1 MTGGIEHP
9 DLDDGNAARG
19 LSLAQHWLEV
29 NRPDRALEEL
39 GRLPRD
45 EAMSLPACLLRVG
58 ALLRAERPAAAKLA
72 ATRALDLHG
81 TEPRLLALLA
91 LACRVRGELE
101 ESERALLQA
110 LSHDPEDVGLL
121 CEYAELC
128 VSVGQLDK
136 AEALLERAAAVE
148 PDAEA
153 VTTGRV
159 LVAAARGRSAEAY
172 RRAREALGRHPDS
185 TVAHVYHSVVATE
198 HGKFREAGRS
208 SSRVAAE
215 TGDPDALAMA
225 RDDRVIAHPLLVPL
239 RPLFRFGPLR
249 TWVAVVVVLMIL
261 RFVSPPLAA
270 AVGLFWI
277 VYCVYSWVV
286 PPLVRWY
293 VSRRLGV

>member
-1 MTGGIEHP
+1 MTDSIEDP
-9 DLDDGNAARG
+9 GLDNRNPTRG

-29 NRPDRALEEL
+29 DRPERALDEL
-39 GRLPRD
+39 GRLPAD

-58 ALLRAERPAAAKLA
+58 ALLRAERPDAAKLA

-81 TEPRLLALLA
+81 TEPRLLTLLA
-91 LACRVRGELE
+91 VACRARGELE
-101 ESERALLQA
+101 EAERALLSA
-110 LSHDPEDVGLL
+110 LAFDPEDVGLL

-128 VSVGQLDK
+128 VSAGQVDK

-153 VTTGRV
+153 VVTCRV

-172 RRAREALGRHPDS
+172 RRAREALGKHPDS
-185 TVAHVYHSVVATE
+185 AVAHVYHSVVATG
-198 HGKFREAGRS
+198 HGKFREASRS

-239 RPLFRFGPLR
+239 RPLFRFGPL
-249 TWVAVVVVLMIL
+249 
-261 RFVSPPLAA
+261 
-270 AVGLFWI
+270 
-277 VYCVYSWVV
+277 
-286 PPLVRWY
+286 
-293 VSRRLGV
+293 GV

>member
-1 MTGGIEHP
+1 MTDRIEEP
-9 DLDDGNAARG
+9 GLDDRNPTRG

-29 NRPDRALEEL
+29 NRPERALDEL
-39 GRLPRD
+39 GRLPHD

-91 LACRVRGELE
+91 VACRARGELE
-101 ESERALLQA
+101 ESERALLRA
-110 LSHDPEDVGLL
+110 LSFDPEDVGLL

-128 VSVGQLDK
+128 VSVGQVDK
-136 AEALLERAAAVE
+136 AEALLERAAAIDPE
-148 PDAEA
+148 AEA
-153 VTTGRV
+153 VITGRV
-159 LVAAARGRSAEAY
+159 LVAAARGRSVEAY
-172 RRAREALGRHPDS
+172 RQAREALGRHPDS
-185 TVAHVYHSVVATE
+185 MAAHVYHSVVATE
-198 HGKFREAGRS
+198 RGKFREASRS

-215 TGDPDALAMA
+215 TGDADALAMA

-249 TWVAVVVVLMIL
+249 TWVAVVVVLMML
-261 RFVSPPLAA
+261 RFVSPPLASV
-270 AVGLFWI
+270 VGLFWI

-286 PPLVRWY
+286 PPLVRRH